1 MKQQFTGPISLDVA
15 ARTVTLHGI
24 ALPAERVLLAVN
36 STVGFIYHIHEH
48 EPANI
53 STVADATG
61 GILSAVGYDAI
72 GSFNGNLNIYQG
84 GIDKGGIVHISGG
97 VITIVNEG
105 SGYTAGFANTVGGTR
120 LVIDID
126 PSFSTVIH
134 FAAYK
139 DCDTHQNTDAVS
151 VFYEDGVDL
160 GKLIKDESDE
170 TQALLQAEFDETQV
184 QLTAFQAEVKAE
196 SDQTQAL
203 LQTEFDATQVQLT
216 ALQAEVK
223 AENDETQAL
232 LQTEFDATQ
241 ADLAAFRV
249 EVKAESDETQTLLQ
263 TEFDQT
269 QTDLAAFRAEVKAE
283 NDETQTL
290 LQTEFDQSQA
300 DLAAF
305 RTEVKAE
312 SDQTQALLQTEFGDT
327 RTQLTAFQTQF
338 KSIIDATQ
346 ALLQT
351 EFDQSQANIAA
362 FQGEL
367 KSESDETQLIL
378 TSKLPALDASKTSV
392 EKTEDFGTP
401 TVLSNGRHGPNE
413 IAYTSS
419 SGSTITI
426 YLAYN
431 SAGDLVWI
439 SPTPDFNFTSR
450 PLTKQRWSEI
460 HYAREG
466 ASDAVLVTGSNTY
479 SYSLDAGDT
488 WRTPVVP
495 WNTESGNEFY
505 QATCYGGGMWLATEI
520 GQANG
525 TTRPTDGFYSFY
537 ATSSLASGWTKFS
550 VPSTYNSI
558 TAISEISY
566 DSVNGRFMLC
576 VEGIAGRPTM
586 FMKYAAGG
594 TWSFDSNT
602 SFKSA
607 SGSVLLVD
615 GTYNNVVDAAGL
627 YVGVAS
633 GGYHKMGWSS
643 DRGVTWNQGRY
654 NNNQTDGGPVQN
666 LQSGHLWNA
675 VAYGS
680 GRFVAVS
687 ANGSTSNFQFA
698 YSTDGKNWHGAS
710 YTSAGLKR
718 NWTSVAYFAG
728 RFVALGAYGNYQ
740 AISFDGINWTAYG
753 SLPIAGGF
761 VKLIVTPSRLIG
773 VLDEFTGDNIYV
785 ADYD

>member
-97 VITIVNEG
+97 VITVVNKG

-120 LVIDID
+120 LVIAID

-170 TQALLQAEFDETQV
+170 TQALLQSEFDETQV

-196 SDQTQAL
+196 
-203 LQTEFDATQVQLT
+203 
-216 ALQAEVK
+216 
-223 AENDETQAL
+223 NDETQA
-232 LQTEFDATQ
+232 
-241 ADLAAFRV
+241 
-249 EVKAESDETQTLLQ
+249 LLQ

-283 NDETQTL
+283 SDETQAL
-290 LQTEFDQSQA
+290 LQMEFDQTQT

-305 RTEVKAE
+305 QAEVKAE
-312 SDQTQALLQTEFGDT
+312 SDQTQALLQTEFDDT
-327 RTQLTAFQTQF
+327 QTILSAFKVEAKAESDDTQALLQAEFDDTQTILSAF
-338 KSIIDATQ
+338 KVEAKAESDATQ
-346 ALLQT
+346 ALLQS
-351 EFDQSQANIAA
+351 EFDQTQADFIA

-378 TSKLPALDASKTSV
+378 SSKLPSLDSARIPV
-392 EKTEDFGTP
+392 EKTESFSAAGGAY
-401 TVLSNGRHGPNE
+401 TVLSNGSHGPNE

-419 SGSTITI
+419 SGAKTTV
-426 YLAYN
+426 YMAYN

-450 PLTKQRWSEI
+450 PLTKHRWSEI

-525 TTRPTDGFYSFY
+525 TTRPTEGFYSFY

-576 VEGIAGRPTM
+576 VEGITGKPTM
-586 FMKYAAGG
+586 FMKYNAAGG

-602 SFKSA
+602 SFKSV
-607 SGSVLLVD
+607 SGGVLLVN
-615 GTYNNVVDAAGL
+615 GTYNNVVGAAGL
-627 YVGVAS
+627 YVGVGS

-654 NNNQTDGGPVQN
+654 NDNQTDGGPLQN
-666 LQSGHLWNA
+666 IQTGCSWSA

-680 GRFVAVS
+680 GCFVAVS

-698 YSTDGKNWHGAS
+698 YSTDGKNWHGSS

-753 SLPIAGGF
+753 SLPIAGSF
-761 VKLIVTPSRLIG
+761 VKLIATSSRLIG
-773 VLDEFTGDNIYV
+773 LLYEFTGDNIYV

>member
-53 STVADATG
+53 S
-61 GILSAVGYDAI
+61 
-72 GSFNGNLNIYQG
+72 
-84 GIDKGGIVHISGG
+84 
-97 VITIVNEG
+97 
-105 SGYTAGFANTVGGTR
+105 
-120 LVIDID
+120 ID

-139 DCDTHQNTDAVS
+139 DCDTHQDSDAVS

-170 TQALLQAEFDETQV
+170 TQALLQAEFDATQV
-184 QLTAFQAEVKAE
+184 QLTAF
-196 SDQTQAL
+196 
-203 LQTEFDATQVQLT
+203 
-216 ALQAEVK
+216 QAEVK

-232 LQTEFDATQ
+232 LQTEFDQTQ
-241 ADLAAFRV
+241 VQLTAFQA
-249 EVKAESDETQTLLQ
+249 EVKAENDETQALLQ

-269 QTDLAAFRAEVKAE
+269 QTDLAAFRAEVKSE
-283 NDETQTL
+283 NDQTQIL

-426 YLAYN
+426 YMAYN

-450 PLTKQRWSEI
+450 PLAKQRWSEI

-525 TTRPTDGFYSFY
+525 TTRPTQGFYSFY

-550 VPSTYNSI
+550 VPSMYNAI
-558 TAISEISY
+558 TAIAEISY
-566 DSVNGRFMLC
+566 DSVNGRFILC
-576 VEGIAGRPTM
+576 VEGITGKPTM
-586 FMKYAAGG
+586 FMKYDAAGG

-607 SGSVLLVD
+607 SGGILLAG

-627 YVGVAS
+627 YVGVGS

-654 NNNQTDGGPVQN
+654 NNNQAAGPVQN
-666 LQSGHLWNA
+666 LQSGATWNA
-675 VAYGS
+675 VAYG
-680 GRFVAVS
+680 GGCFVAVS
-687 ANGSTSNFQFA
+687 LSGATTNFQFA
-698 YSTDGKNWHGAS
+698 YSTDGKNWHGSS

-740 AISFDGINWTAYG
+740 AISFDGINWTAYD
-753 SLPIAGGF
+753 SLPIAGNF
-761 VKLIVTPSRLIG
+761 TKLISTPSRLIG
-773 VLDEFTGDNIYV
+773 LLDEFTGDNIYL